1 MPQTVLIIDDSPEI
15 HQLLEVRLKPE
26 GLRIERA
33 LGAEEGLQKALM
45 LQPDL
50 ILLDLDLP
58 STHGFE
64 LCQELKA
71 DPSTT
76 MIPIIF
82 LTGTTDV
89 AAKVRGFDLG
99 AVDYVTKP
107 FEVAELRARVRAAL
121 RTRRY
126 QNLLAAKAQLD
137 ALTGLW
143 NRAYFD
149 QRLGQEIAA
158 ARRYRRVVSLAMLD
172 LDHFKQLNDAY
183 GHPFG
188 DQALQCV
195 GDALAVTLR
204 ATDAACRYGGEEFAV
219 IMSETNLEGGI
230 VAANR
235 IQLELAKLDL
245 RPKGDRVSITSSVGV
260 ASSEQFTDRSLLTAA
275 ALVSAADQALYT
287 AKQSGRDR
295 ICTAQVSGAA

>member
-1 MPQTVLIIDDSPEI
+1 VPQSVLIIDDSPEI
-15 HQLLEVRLKPE
+15 QQLLEVRLKPE
-26 GLRIERA
+26 GLRIEHA
-33 LGAEEGLQKALM
+33 LGAEEGLQKALL

-58 STHGFE
+58 SRHGFD
-64 LCQELKA
+64 LCQNLKA

-82 LTGTTDV
+82 LTGTSDV
-89 AAKVRGFDLG
+89 EAKVRGFDLG

-126 QNLLAAKAQLD
+126 QHMLSARAQLD

-158 ARRYRRVVSLAMLD
+158 ARRYRRTVSLALLD
-172 LDHFKQLNDAY
+172 LDHFKNLNDGY

-188 DQALQCV
+188 DQVLQGV
-195 GDALAVTLR
+195 GDALSVTLR
-204 ATDAACRYGGEEFAV
+204 ATDAACRYGGEEFAI
-219 IMSETNLEGGI
+219 IMSDTDLEGGI

-235 IQLELAKLDL
+235 IRDELAKMDL
-245 RPKGDRVSITSSVGV
+245 RPKGDRVSITASVGLT
-260 ASSEQFTDRSLLTAA
+260 SSEQFTDRSKLTPA
-275 ALVSAADQALYT
+275 ALISAADQALYT
-287 AKQSGRDR
+287 AKQAGRDR
-295 ICTAQVSGAA
+295 ICSAQDPGAA